1 MIIVD
6 TENMNKYV
14 ESLCNL
20 EAPIVERVDSLFCLT
35 AFDEIGAVDGMIQ
48 AFHIEKKS
56 ELLMH
61 EICYALGQM
70 DKSPE
75 HVAKIISFLEMLL
88 DQEHP

>member
-14 ESLCNL
+14 DSLCNL
-20 EAPIVERVDSLFCLT
+20 EASIVERVDSLFCLT
-35 AFDEIGAVDGMIQ
+35 AFDEIGAVEGMIQ
-48 AFHIEKKS
+48 GFHVEKKS

-75 HVAKIISFLEMLL
+75 HIEKIT
-88 DQEHP
+88 

>member
-35 AFDEIGAVDGMIQ
+35 AFDEIDAVDGMIK
-48 AFHIEKKS
+48 AFNVEKKS

-75 HVAKIISFLEMLL
+75 HINKIT
-88 DQEHP
+88 

>member
-35 AFDEIGAVDGMIQ
+35 AFDEIGAVDGMI
-48 AFHIEKKS
+48 
-56 ELLMH
+56 
-61 EICYALGQM
+61 
-70 DKSPE
+70 
-75 HVAKIISFLEMLL
+75 
-88 DQEHP
+88 